1 MKKIVLTLAA
11 LCFALAACS
20 NESNKES
27 KPSTVQSSAPE
38 ENNHNEP
45 VGESNSN
52 PGDQVEDNEQKT
64 EEAAAPVE
72 LNLDNIEN
80 VNVKGDLLKS
90 VLSILEAV
98 KSNDVKTRQQLT
110 YDPKTFD
117 PFDGLDEATAITKIE
132 QDDSRVKAVSDEY
145 SLNSFAEEVAIVKV
159 SIESRG
165 SVGTGDYIFVKVK
178 DQWKVYRHQ

>member
-11 LCFALAACS
+11 LCLVLAACS
-20 NESNKES
+20 NDTNKES
-27 KPSTVQSSAPE
+27 KPSAVQNSAPE
-38 ENNHNEP
+38 ENTPNEP
-45 VGESNSN
+45 VGGSNSN
-52 PGDQVEDNEQKT
+52 PDEQVKDNEQKT
-64 EEAAAPVE
+64 EEAAPVE
-72 LNLDNIEN
+72 LDLDNIEN

-90 VLSILEAV
+90 VMSILEAV
-98 KSNDVKTRQQLT
+98 KINDVKARQELT

-132 QDDSRVKAVSDEY
+132 QDDSRVKDISDEY
-145 SLNSFAEEVAIVKV
+145 SLKSFAEEVAIVKV

-165 SVGTGDYIFVKVK
+165 SIGTGDYIFVKVK